1 MIWLWDLLQLMLS
14 PSDGFLLFDFFSH
27 KIELRRCLFAVL
39 IGRVRSEVS
48 TGPSYVFQS
57 LSLHSFTILIIYLPL
72 VHIRCLLVRQN
83 VCQDYQRVF
92 FTRLFRPQE
101 CLLFSAI
108 QEIWRQWRFFFF
120 FWGQV
125 GFLILYNVEGS
136 AWWTDCAE
144 RKTTLLAKE
153 KGGKK
158 KKKLV
163 NIGTLFEDNKCVCQT
178 ANLSIGL

>member
-1 MIWLWDLLQLMLS
+1 MVFCCLI
-14 PSDGFLLFDFFSH
+14 FFSH

-48 TGPSYVFQS
+48 TGPSYVLQS

-136 AWWTDCAE
+136 A
-144 RKTTLLAKE
+144 
-153 KGGKK
+153 
-158 KKKLV
+158 
-163 NIGTLFEDNKCVCQT
+163 
-178 ANLSIGL
+178 

>member
-1 MIWLWDLLQLMLS
+1 MVFCCLI
-14 PSDGFLLFDFFSH
+14 FFSH

-48 TGPSYVFQS
+48 TGPSYVLQS

-72 VHIRCLLVRQN
+72 VHTRCLSVQQN

-120 FWGQV
+120 LLGTGRFSDFVQCWGVCLMDRLCWEKNYAV
-125 GFLILYNVEGS
+125 GKG
-136 AWWTDCAE
+136 E
-144 RKTTLLAKE
+144 R
-153 KGGKK
+153 G
-158 KKKLV
+158 
-163 NIGTLFEDNKCVCQT
+163 
-178 ANLSIGL
+178 

>member
-83 VCQDYQRVF
+83 VCQDYQRAF

-108 QEIWRQWRFFFF
+108 QEIWRQWRIFSFSSGDRSV
-120 FWGQV
+120 FWFCTMSRGLLDGQIA
-125 GFLILYNVEGS
+125 LREKPRC
-136 AWWTDCAE
+136 WQR
-144 RKTTLLAKE
+144 RKGVKE
-153 KGGKK
+153 KKISEYRNFVWG
-158 KKKLV
+158 
-163 NIGTLFEDNKCVCQT
+163 
-178 ANLSIGL
+178 

>member
-1 MIWLWDLLQLMLS
+1 MVFCCLI
-14 PSDGFLLFDFFSH
+14 FFSH

-101 CLLFSAI
+101 YLLFSAI
-108 QEIWRQWRFFFF
+108 QEIWRQWRFFFLF
-120 FWGQV
+120 LLGTGRFSDFVQCWKGLLDGQIA
-125 GFLILYNVEGS
+125 LREKPRC
-136 AWWTDCAE
+136 WQR
-144 RKTTLLAKE
+144 RK
-153 KGGKK
+153 GVKK
-158 KKKLV
+158 SV

>member
-83 VCQDYQRVF
+83 VCQDYQRAF

-101 CLLFSAI
+101 YLLFSAI
-108 QEIWRQWRFFFF
+108 QEIWRQWRFFFLF
-120 FWGQV
+120 LLGTGRFSDFVQCWGV
-125 GFLILYNVEGS
+125 CLMDRLRWEKNHAIGKG
-136 AWWTDCAE
+136 E
-144 RKTTLLAKE
+144 RR
-153 KGGKK
+153 
-158 KKKLV
+158 
-163 NIGTLFEDNKCVCQT
+163 
-178 ANLSIGL
+178 

>member
-27 KIELRRCLFAVL
+27 KIELWRFLFAVL

-48 TGPSYVFQS
+48 TGPSYVLQS

-72 VHIRCLLVRQN
+72 VHTRCLSVQQN

-158 KKKLV
+158 KISV